1 VNVDVKKLEM
11 VNSTISSN
19 PTQLDVAASIFAVD
33 NDDNNTVVMSNCSQK
48 HSSANS
54 AQTAPEHQH
63 YANML
68 IDVLHAIADTG
79 ATSIFV
85 MEGTPMEN
93 IKPTMSPITIN
104 LPDGKRVRSTHTCKI
119 TIPGLPTVLTGHIV
133 PGIKMA
139 LLFGI
144 RVLCKAGCTVTFDDD
159 SCMVRY
165 DNKIILQGYT
175 DPKTDLWTLPIDHNC
190 DMLPLS
196 LDDLLN
202 YTTLMLKFCTNKRIW
217 ASLLR
222 QVCF

>member
-1 VNVDVKKLEM
+1 MNVDVKKLEM
-11 VNSTISSN
+11 ANNTISSY
-19 PTQLDVAASIFAVD
+19 PTQLDIAASIFVVD
-33 NDDNNTVVMSNCSQK
+33 NDDNNTVVASNCSQK

-68 IDVLHAIADTG
+68 IELLHAIADTG

-104 LPDGKRVRSTHTCKI
+104 LPDGKRVMSTHTCDI

-139 LLFGI
+139 SLFGI
-144 RVLCKAGCTVTFDDD
+144 RVLCKAGCTVTFDDEK
-159 SCMVRY
+159 CVVRY
-165 DNKIILQGYT
+165 N
-175 DPKTDLWTLPIDHNC
+175 N
-190 DMLPLS
+190 
-196 LDDLLN
+196 
-202 YTTLMLKFCTNKRIW
+202 
-217 ASLLR
+217 
-222 QVCF
+222 